1 MRIYLIGMPGSGKSS
16 LGKELAKKIN
26 YDFIDMDLYIEKQA
40 GMFIDEIFDSYGE
53 EHFRDLERNVLNDFN
68 NMDNVI
74 IATGGGV
81 IKNKANKKLMDGIC
95 LYLDVPIKELEI
107 RLSKSEIERPL
118 LKKYSVEELYNQR
131 KDLYDYFSDY
141 KINNENLEKRIDN
154 ILEVLNEKGINN

>member
-1 MRIYLIGMPGSGKSS
+1 MRIFLIGMPGSGKSS

-53 EHFRDLERNVLNDFN
+53 QYFRDLERNVLNDFN

-81 IKNKANKKLMDGIC
+81 IKNKNNKELMNGIC

-141 KINNENLEKRIDN
+141 KINNENLEKRIND
-154 ILEVLNEKGINN
+154 IMEVLYAKGINN

>member
-81 IKNKANKKLMDGIC
+81 IKNKNNKKLMNGIC
-95 LYLDVPIKELEI
+95 LYLDVPVNELEI

-131 KDLYDYFSDY
+131 KDLYDYFADY

>member
-81 IKNKANKKLMDGIC
+81 IKNKNNKKLMNGIC
-95 LYLDVPIKELEI
+95 LYLDVPVNELEK
-107 RLSKSEIERPL
+107 RLSKSDIDRPL

-141 KINNENLEKRIDN
+141 KINNENLEKRIND
-154 ILEVLNEKGINN
+154 IMEVLYAKGINH

>member
-53 EHFRDLERNVLNDFN
+53 EYFRDLERNVLNDFN

-81 IKNKANKKLMDGIC
+81 IKNKNNKKLMNGIC
-95 LYLDVPIKELEI
+95 LYLEVALDELEK

-118 LKKYSVEELYNQR
+118 LKKYSVLELYNQR
-131 KDLYDYFSDY
+131 KDLYDYFADY
-141 KINNENLEKRIDN
+141 KVDNMDLEKRIN
-154 ILEVLNEKGINN
+154 YILEVLNEKGINN

>member
-16 LGKELAKKIN
+16 LGKVLASKLN
-26 YDFIDMDLYIEKQA
+26 YNFIDMDIYIEQKA

-53 EHFRDLERNVLNDFN
+53 EYFRDLERNVLKDFN

-81 IKNKANKKLMDGIC
+81 IKNKNNKNLMNGVC
-95 LYLDVPIKELEI
+95 LYLDVPVSELEK
-107 RLSKSEIERPL
+107 RLSKSDIERPL

-131 KDLYDYFSDY
+131 KELYDYFADY
-141 KINNENLEKRIDN
+141 KINNEDLDKAINK
-154 ILEVLNEKGINN
+154 ILEVLL

>member
-1 MRIYLIGMPGSGKSS
+1 
-16 LGKELAKKIN
+16 
-26 YDFIDMDLYIEKQA
+26 
-40 GMFIDEIFDSYGE
+40 
-53 EHFRDLERNVLNDFN
+53 
-68 NMDNVI
+68 MDNVI

>member
-131 KDLYDYFSDY
+131 KDLYDYFADY

>member
-53 EHFRDLERNVLNDFN
+53 EYFRDLERNVLNDFN

-81 IKNKANKKLMDGIC
+81 IKNKNNKKQMNGIC

-141 KINNENLEKRIDN
+141 KINNENLEKRIND
-154 ILEVLNEKGINN
+154 IMEVLYAKGINN